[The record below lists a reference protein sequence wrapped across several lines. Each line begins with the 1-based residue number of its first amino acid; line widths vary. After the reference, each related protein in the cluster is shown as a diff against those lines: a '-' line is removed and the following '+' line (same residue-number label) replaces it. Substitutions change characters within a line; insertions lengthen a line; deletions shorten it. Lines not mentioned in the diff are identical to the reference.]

1 MMYEYRCPQGH
12 VTEEIF
18 SLKDRVDHVQCDL
31 CNGIAGRI
39 VSLPADTKAKWGD
52 SHAYFD
58 RGLGCEVKS
67 SQHKDKILKERD
79 LVPVS
84 EMGSGYVESRMTSS
98 VDEAKAHDKTVSKY
112 NDNVKKFDGDQGRAI
127 AETFPAHE
135 IL

>member
-1 MMYEYRCPQGH
+1 M
-12 VTEEIF
+12 
-18 SLKDRVDHVQCDL
+18 SLKRSSASRTALTTSSVTC
-31 CNGIAGRI
+31 ATA
-39 VSLPADTKAKWGD
+39 SLGESCPFPPTPRPSGD

-67 SQHKDKILKERD
+67 SQHKDKLLKERD

-84 EMGSGYVESRMTSS
+84 DMGNGYVESRMTNS
-98 VDEAKAHDKTVSKY
+98 VNEAKAHDKTVSKY